1 MNIYCWEFQTQILA
15 SPCPKKTYPF
25 SPYVAWL
32 SFFSQ
37 SPPTRIIVSVV
48 ISLTILVTMSL
59 VVAMLHSGSNAM
71 TPFVTSS
78 DILYC
83 KITGVR
89 QRTIDV
95 VITTTG
101 QVTFSTLISGLVS
114 LHTLMW
120 VEEVLSNHNT
130 FPRQQTIQ
138 VLQGKLVRSKRMR
151 NMRSMYSLQVVFFSH
166 YLWSL
171 SVFGPSLVWRF

>member
-1 MNIYCWEFQTQILA
+1 MHEYILLGIPNPNLGLTL
-15 SPCPKKTYPF
+15 SKED
-25 SPYVAWL
+25 L
-32 SFFSQ
+32 SFQ
-37 SPPTRIIVSVV
+37 SICGLVVIFFPVPPTRIIVSVV

-114 LHTLMW
+114 LHTLM
-120 VEEVLSNHNT
+120 
-130 FPRQQTIQ
+130 
-138 VLQGKLVRSKRMR
+138 
-151 NMRSMYSLQVVFFSH
+151 
-166 YLWSL
+166 
-171 SVFGPSLVWRF
+171 